1 MKNKLEI
8 FSTKELKSFFINLG
22 EFFDISTKS
31 FSELEIFSDKNFF
44 SIVFLDNQSR
54 VSPKTIKNIYENE
67 NFIFVCKDLSVLQKF
82 SLKQKNTLISPVSIN
97 KLVDIIN
104 SFINTKKHIF
114 KNIELSNQSV
124 TNTRTNEK
132 IHLTQAENQILLKL
146 FKEKNVKK
154 QTLERDALQIRQD
167 LNTSS
172 MESHLNRIRKK
183 LKNISSHFTISSKD
197 KSVYLEII
205 NQDT

>member
-31 FSELEIFSDKNFF
+31 FSELETFSDKKNF

-54 VSPKTIKNIYENE
+54 VSQKTIKNIYENE

-114 KNIELSNQSV
+114 KNIELSNQLV

>member
-31 FSELEIFSDKNFF
+31 FSELETFSDKKNF

-154 QTLERDALQIRQD
+154 QTLERDALQIKQD

>member
-31 FSELEIFSDKNFF
+31 FSELETFSDKKNF

-54 VSPKTIKNIYENE
+54 VSQKTIKNIYENE

-154 QTLERDALQIRQD
+154 QTLERDALQIKQD

>member
-31 FSELEIFSDKNFF
+31 FSELETFSDKKNF

-54 VSPKTIKNIYENE
+54 VSQKTIKNIYENE

>member
-31 FSELEIFSDKNFF
+31 FSELETFSDKKNF

-54 VSPKTIKNIYENE
+54 VSQKTIKNIYENE

-114 KNIELSNQSV
+114 KNIELSNQLV

-154 QTLERDALQIRQD
+154 QTLEIDALQIRQD

>member
-1 MKNKLEI
+1 MKDRLVM
-8 FSTKELKSFFINLG
+8 FSTNELKSFFINLE

-31 FSELEIFSDKNFF
+31 LEDLETPLDKKNL
-44 SIVFLDNQSR
+44 SIVFLDNQSKISQT
-54 VSPKTIKNIYENE
+54 VLKNIYKNE
-67 NFIFVCKDLSVLQKF
+67 NFIFVCKDFSVFQKF
-82 SLKQKNTLISPVSIN
+82 SLSQKNTLISPITIN

-104 SFINTKKHIF
+104 NFINSKKHIF
-114 KNIELSNQSV
+114 KNIVLNNQLV

-132 IHLTQAENQILLKL
+132 IHLTQAENHILLKL

-154 QTLERDALQIRQD
+154 RNLERDALQIKQD

-183 LKNISSHFTISSKD
+183 LKNIRSHFTISSKND
-197 KSVYLEII
+197 YVFLEII